1 MRIALSGVGHWHT
14 GMHAAAIRAAGAEL
28 GPVHDPDPAVAAR
41 LAQALGTTAAPDL
54 AGLIAGRPDLVVCM
68 GMPAEARA
76 AALACLDA
84 GLAIVLEKPAAA
96 TAADL
101 DVVLARAAGR
111 FVAVPLPNRLGPI
124 WPEAVRLKAAGRLG
138 AISHAGFRLING
150 PPERYRIDGVPWL
163 LDPAVVGGGAL
174 RNLGIHGV
182 DAARQLAAL
191 INQDLRLV
199 AARLGNIHG
208 EPVEDYALLTL
219 ALSGGATITVE
230 TGYVHAS
237 MAPGGQF
244 EWRLAAAN
252 ATLTDRGDA
261 AEAITLDDATRKTL
275 APAPPAIRYDLFMA
289 DTLDALRVGRAAAVD
304 LDDYRAGLAL
314 IDAAYRLA
322 GETQ

>member
-1 MRIALSGVGHWHT
+1 MRIALSGVGHWHA

-41 LAQALGTTAAPDL
+41 VAQVLGATVAPDL
-54 AGLIAGRPDLVVCM
+54 ADLIAGRPDLVVCM
-68 GMPAEARA
+68 GTPAEARS

-84 GLAIVLEKPAAA
+84 GLAIILEKPAAA
-96 TAADL
+96 VAGDL
-101 DVVLARAAGR
+101 DPIIARASGR
-111 FVAVPLPNRLGPI
+111 FIAVPLPNRLGPI
-124 WPEAVRLKAAGRLG
+124 WPEAARLQAAGRLG
-138 AISHAGFRLING
+138 AVSHAGFRLING

-163 LDPAVVGGGAL
+163 LDPAISGGGAL

-191 INQDLRLV
+191 TNQDLRLI
-199 AARLGNIHG
+199 AARTGNIHG
-208 EPVEDYALLTL
+208 EPVEDYALLTF

-244 EWRLAAAN
+244 EWRLSAAN
-252 ATLTDRGDA
+252 ATLFDRGDA
-261 AEAITLDDATRKTL
+261 AEILTLDDATRKTL
-275 APAPPAIRYDLFMA
+275 PPAPPAIRYDLFMA
-289 DTLDALRVGRAAAVD
+289 DTLDALRAGRAPAVG
-304 LDDYRAGLAL
+304 LDDYRAALAL

-322 GETQ
+322 GDTE